1 MTQVRCLVVRRGT
14 LNVLGSTRAQRNTRC
29 SHPERMA
36 GGRVLERNR
45 REDVNIGGEKR
56 KRQEMMSPSRALP
69 HKWTSVYMQL
79 RSRGTPALRRQRG
92 RRLRPRSEHCLASP
106 SARAHHV
113 ACHLF
118 ILLQAAGLVSWT
130 RVSRSGKATQRLVCV
145 RPRGGGAA
153 SAPPHQATVPGRNIG
168 VQGRWF
174 VAVSEAGRILR
185 EAAPDRFFERPCA
198 A

>member
-1 MTQVRCLVVRRGT
+1 MFWAQPGRNAIHDALIQSVWPAAESWSEIDVRALI
-14 LNVLGSTRAQRNTRC
+14 SW
-29 SHPERMA
+29 ER
-36 GGRVLERNR
+36 
-45 REDVNIGGEKR
+45 R

-130 RVSRSGKATQRLVCV
+130 RVGRSGKATQRLVCV